1 MSKYSIGSRQI
12 VNTTTITGIVLMLPF
27 AYGTLFQS
35 RPKNWVPEHASIA
48 MLEIA
53 GFVIGVILVMLG
65 LFA

>member
-1 MSKYSIGSRQI
+1 
-12 VNTTTITGIVLMLPF
+12 MLPF